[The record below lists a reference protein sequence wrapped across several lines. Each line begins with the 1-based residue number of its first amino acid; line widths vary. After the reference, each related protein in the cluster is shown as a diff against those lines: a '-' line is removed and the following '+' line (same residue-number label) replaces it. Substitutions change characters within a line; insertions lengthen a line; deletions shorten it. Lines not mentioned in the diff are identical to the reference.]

1 MSEMLYNNYC
11 MEIAESIGWIALGF
25 LPVFGS
31 MEIVARRLGKRIS
44 KPYSKEAIMK
54 KVSVDALHK

>member
-1 MSEMLYNNYC
+1 MSEMLSNNYC
-11 MEIAESIGWIALGF
+11 MEIAESIGWIALGV

-44 KPYSKEAIMK
+44 KLYSKEAIMK
-54 KVSVDALHK
+54 KVSVDVLRK

>member
-1 MSEMLYNNYC
+1 MLETLDNNYC

-31 MEIVARRLGKRIS
+31 MEVAWRLGKRRC
-44 KPYSKEAIMK
+44 KPYSKEEAIIK
-54 KVSVDALHK
+54 KVSVDVLHK